1 MRLFHLTFVLCGTVA
16 LAGGPHSGAQAAD
29 SSLQAVFKRM
39 DEASPKFKGLKADV
53 KKLAHVDVINDD
65 TVDIGTIVV
74 RVPKPH
80 DLQMLFD
87 FKQPDQKTV
96 QIEGAKGQI
105 YYPKTNTVQ
114 DYDLGKNH
122 KAQVEQFLKLGFGS
136 NSKDLQDSFAV
147 TLGGPETIGGESA
160 TRIELIPKSKDL
172 LATFPKFE
180 LWISDKTGIS
190 VQQKMYQPGKDYSL
204 ATYTNM
210 QILPNI
216 PESAVKLN
224 LPKNVNREHPLK

>member
-87 FKQPDQKTV
+87 SKQPDQKR
-96 QIEGAKGQI
+96 Q
-105 YYPKTNTVQ
+105 
-114 DYDLGKNH
+114 
-122 KAQVEQFLKLGFGS
+122 
-136 NSKDLQDSFAV
+136 
-147 TLGGPETIGGESA
+147 
-160 TRIELIPKSKDL
+160 
-172 LATFPKFE
+172 
-180 LWISDKTGIS
+180 
-190 VQQKMYQPGKDYSL
+190 
-204 ATYTNM
+204 
-210 QILPNI
+210 
-216 PESAVKLN
+216 
-224 LPKNVNREHPLK
+224 